1 MNRIKEKFSLSIQSK
16 QAWTDIARLGLEG
29 IEALNLGP
37 GDPKQAHQKNEKI
50 SVVALKRGLEI
61 YQTLAFQSL

>member
-1 MNRIKEKFSLSIQSK
+1 MNRIKEKFSLSTQSK
-16 QAWTDIARLGLEG
+16 QAWTDIARLGLED

-50 SVVALKRGLEI
+50 SAAALKRGLKI
-61 YQTLAFQSL
+61 YQTLAFQNL